1 MATKKPSGLGRG
13 LGELLDDNTPE
24 MRSARSEV
32 RVSKEGESITITP
45 KGSTEIKT
53 KELFEKKHKNRSVKA
68 NFREKK

>member
-24 MRSARSEV
+24 LKGAGRSEV
-32 RVSKEGESITITP
+32 SVRKDGESIAITP

-53 KELFEKKHKNRSVKA
+53 KELFEKKPKNRSVKS
-68 NFREKK
+68 NFKK